1 MRRRDFIAALGS
13 AAVGR
18 PFAARAQQASPKQ
31 PVIGFLN
38 SGTSNGFAR
47 LTTAFREGLNEA
59 GYVEGR
65 NVAIEYRWAE
75 GKYDRLPDLA
85 SDLAQQ
91 QITVMA
97 ATTTPAAL
105 AAKRATS
112 TIPIVF
118 SIGADPIAI
127 GLVDSLS
134 RPSGNITGV
143 NNYLS
148 DLGAKRLDLLREL
161 VPNAAVI
168 GMLVNPSFPDS
179 QSQSKDVEA
188 AAHSFGQQV
197 RVINASTESELD
209 IAFVTLAAIRA
220 HVLIVTVDPFLNIH
234 RDQIVALA
242 ARDRIPA
249 MYFER
254 EFVTAGG
261 LMSYAPNLA
270 DGYRQAG
277 VYCGRI
283 LKGEKV
289 ADLPVLQP
297 TKFEFVINK
306 KTAQRMNLE
315 ISPKLLALADEVM
328 E

>member
-1 MRRRDFIAALGS
+1 MRRREFMTLLGT
-13 AAVGR
+13 AVAW
-18 PFAARAQQASPKQ
+18 PFAARGQQALPKR

-38 SGTSNGFAR
+38 SGTANAFVR

-59 GYVEGR
+59 GYVDGR

-91 QITVMA
+91 QVAVIA

-148 DLGAKRLDLLREL
+148 EIGAKRLELLREL
-161 VPNAAVI
+161 VPNAAI
-168 GMLVNPSFPDS
+168 TGMLVDPGFPDS
-179 QSQSKDVEA
+179 QSQSKGVADA
-188 AAHSFGQQV
+188 ARSFGQQV
-197 RVINASTESELD
+197 HVINVSTESELD
-209 IAFVTLAAIRA
+209 AAFTTLAAIRA
-220 HVLIVTVDPFLNIH
+220 GALLVAVDPF
-234 RDQIVALA
+234 
-242 ARDRIPA
+242 RITTNQ
-249 MYFER
+249 
-254 EFVTAGG
+254 V
-261 LMSYAPNLA
+261 
-270 DGYRQAG
+270 
-277 VYCGRI
+277 RI
-283 LKGEKV
+283 CH
-289 ADLPVLQP
+289 
-297 TKFEFVINK
+297 
-306 KTAQRMNLE
+306 
-315 ISPKLLALADEVM
+315 
-328 E
+328 

>member
-1 MRRRDFIAALGS
+1 MTLLGT
-13 AAVGR
+13 AVAW
-18 PFAARAQQASPKQ
+18 PFAARGQQALPKR

-38 SGTSNGFAR
+38 SGTANAFVR

-59 GYVEGR
+59 SYVDGR

-75 GKYDRLPDLA
+75 GKYDRLPELA

-91 QITVMA
+91 QVAVIA

-148 DLGAKRLDLLREL
+148 EIGAKRLELLREL
-161 VPNAAVI
+161 VPNAAII
-168 GMLVNPSFPDS
+168 GMLVNPGFPDS
-179 QSQSKDVEA
+179 QSQSKGVADA
-188 AAHSFGQQV
+188 ARSFGQQV
-197 RVINASTESELD
+197 HVINVSTESELD
-209 IAFVTLAAIRA
+209 AAFTTLAAIRA
-220 HVLIVTVDPFLNIH
+220 GALFVTVDPFLNSR

-242 ARDRIPA
+242 ARDRIPG

-270 DGYRQAG
+270 DGYRQTG

-283 LKGEKV
+283 LKGEKI

-297 TKFEFVINK
+297 IKFEFVINNRI
-306 KTAQRMNLE
+306 AQKMNLE
-315 ISPKLLALADEVM
+315 ISPKLLALADEVI